1 MSELSQL
8 HEEVRVCPKCILS
21 QSRKQAVPGE
31 GPEQVEILFV
41 GEAPGFHEDQQGRPF
56 VGPAG
61 HLLDELLEGI
71 GISRDKVYITNV
83 IKCRPPGNRDP
94 QPEEIE
100 ACRPYLERQ
109 IEILKPKLIVTLGRV
124 STQQFFPN
132 AKISQIRGRPR
143 KVAGI
148 VYYPVYHPAAAL
160 HQPRWRRTIE
170 EDFQRIPEVLERAH
184 LLPDEKPET
193 AGEQLSLL

>member
-8 HEEVRVCPKCILS
+8 HEEVRVCPRCILS
-21 QSRKQAVPGE
+21 QSRNRAVPGE
-31 GPEQVEILFV
+31 GPEQVEILLV

-61 HLLDELLEGI
+61 QLLDELLDGI
-71 GISRDKVYITNV
+71 GVSRDSVYITNV
-83 IKCRPPGNRDP
+83 VKCRPPGNRDP
-94 QPEEIE
+94 EAEEIE
-100 ACRPYLERQ
+100 ACHSYLERQ
-109 IEILKPKLIVTLGRV
+109 IDILKPKLIVTLGRV
-124 STQQFFPN
+124 STQRFFPN

-143 KVAGI
+143 KIAGI

-160 HQPRWRRTIE
+160 HQPRWRRTVE

-184 LLPDEKPET
+184 RLPDERAET

>member
-8 HEEVRVCPKCILS
+8 HEEVRVCPRCILS
-21 QSRKQAVPGE
+21 QSRKHAVPGD
-31 GPEQVEILFV
+31 GPEQVEILLV
-41 GEAPGFHEDQQGRPF
+41 GEAPGFHEDQQGLPF

-83 IKCRPPGNRDP
+83 VKCRPPGNRDP

-109 IEILKPKLIVTLGRV
+109 IEMLKPKLIVTLGRV

-143 KVAGI
+143 KVGGM

-160 HQPRWRRTIE
+160 HQPRWRRTVE
-170 EDFQRIPEVLERAH
+170 EDFQRIPEVLERAP
-184 LLPDEKPET
+184 LLPDEQPET